1 MVQSAI
7 TLRHYISECTNFRG
21 RESQKLP
28 RFIFASAPKN
38 YVLLVLIFVES
49 SKCAKSQNFI
59 HAKIWLC
66 KVRLL
71 TSMDRKIVHHRQDG
85 SPASSP

>member
-49 SKCAKSQNFI
+49 SK
-59 HAKIWLC
+59 
-66 KVRLL
+66 
-71 TSMDRKIVHHRQDG
+71 MRKIAKFYTRKNL
-85 SPASSP
+85 AL

>member
-49 SKCAKSQNFI
+49 SKNAQN
-59 HAKIWLC
+59 
-66 KVRLL
+66 
-71 TSMDRKIVHHRQDG
+71 RKILYTRKFG
-85 SPASSP
+85 SVRYVS

>member
-21 RESQKLP
+21 RGSQKLP

-38 YVLLVLIFVES
+38 YVLLVFIFVES
-49 SKCAKSQNFI
+49 SK
-59 HAKIWLC
+59 
-66 KVRLL
+66 
-71 TSMDRKIVHHRQDG
+71 MRKIAKFYTRENL
-85 SPASSP
+85 AL

>member
-7 TLRHYISECTNFRG
+7 NLRHYIFECTNFRG

-49 SKCAKSQNFI
+49 SK
-59 HAKIWLC
+59 
-66 KVRLL
+66 
-71 TSMDRKIVHHRQDG
+71 MRKIAKFYTRENL
-85 SPASSP
+85 AL

>member
-28 RFIFASAPKN
+28 RFIFVSAPKN

-49 SKCAKSQNFI
+49 SK
-59 HAKIWLC
+59 
-66 KVRLL
+66 
-71 TSMDRKIVHHRQDG
+71 MRKIAKFYTRENL
-85 SPASSP
+85 AL